1 MDQSPRGED
10 SYNGTP
16 TSGMRETRHLEE
28 IHEKDVEVVPQQV
41 FTTAKKT
48 TTARTTGDR
57 VIWSIPEDKAI
68 GLSYINAGGD
78 IERNTNTRKVGLWND
93 IVKYYE

>member
-1 MDQSPRGED
+1 MEQSPRGED

-16 TSGMRETRHLEE
+16 TSGMKETRHLEE
-28 IHEKDVEVVPQQV
+28 IHEEDVEMVPQQV

-57 VIWSIPEDKAI
+57 ASWSIPKDKAI
-68 GLSYINAGGD
+68 VSSYINGRRD
-78 IERNTNTRKVGLWND
+78 TKRNTNTRKVGLWN
-93 IVKYYE
+93 V